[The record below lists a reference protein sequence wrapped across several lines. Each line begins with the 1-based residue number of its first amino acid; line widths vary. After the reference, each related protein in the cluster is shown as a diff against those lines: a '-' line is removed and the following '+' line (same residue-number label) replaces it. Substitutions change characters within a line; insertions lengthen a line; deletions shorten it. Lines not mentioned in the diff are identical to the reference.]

1 MSTQKKNKKHHQVK
15 FLLVAEKNVSSKI
28 CGPGWKQLQGLGLVV
43 LEVAGEGWRP
53 SGSPVPKHGWEILW
67 KFQ

>member
-1 MSTQKKNKKHHQVK
+1 MSKQKKNKKHHQVK

-43 LEVAGEGWRP
+43 LEVAGEG
-53 SGSPVPKHGWEILW
+53 
-67 KFQ
+67 